1 LLRAPAITLIQS
13 HFLGTSLCLRC
24 GFGQATRKEF
34 INHESGLDRL
44 PSRDA
49 PPVSASRQQT
59 SGLAAGLGAFVL
71 WGFLPLYF
79 RAIGPQVSVWEVV
92 AHRIV
97 WAAALLGLFALLT
110 GRLVRVRAAFTDR
123 RTLLALAASAVCIA
137 VNWLTFIWAVN
148 HNQVLESSLGY
159 YITPLLN
166 VLMGMAFLGERMRPL
181 QFLAVG
187 IATAG
192 VTVMIAAYGQV
203 PWVALT
209 LAGAFAT
216 YGLIRKQVP
225 VDSATGLQV
234 ETLLLTPAA
243 VALLGWMVLHQRS
256 AFVGGGADLDL
267 LLVGS
272 GAVTVIPLVLFA
284 ASARRL
290 RLATIGLLQ
299 YITPTG
305 HFLTGVFLFGEP
317 FTAADGVTF
326 ACIWTGLAIYTAD
339 TLRAQRKR
347 RRVYGK

>member
-1 LLRAPAITLIQS
+1 MHA
-13 HFLGTSLCLRC
+13 G
-24 GFGQATRKEF
+24 GKEV
-34 INHESGLDRL
+34 IDHEPQVTPL
-44 PSRDA
+44 PSRDV
-49 PPVSASRQQT
+49 PPVSTSRQQT

-92 AHRIV
+92 AHRVI

-110 GRLVRVRAAFTDR
+110 GRLGRVRAAFTDWR
-123 RTLLALAASAVCIA
+123 MLLALAASAVCIA

-159 YITPLLN
+159 YITPLFN

-181 QFLAVG
+181 QYVAVG

-192 VTVMIAAYGQV
+192 VILMIAAYGQV

-234 ETLLLTPAA
+234 ETLLLAPAA
-243 VALLGWMVLHQRS
+243 LALVGWLALHHQS
-256 AFVGGGADLDL
+256 AFFRGGPGLDL
-267 LLVGS
+267 LLIGS
-272 GAVTVIPLVLFA
+272 GAVTVVPLVLFA
-284 ASARRL
+284 TGARRL

-317 FTAADGVTF
+317 FTAADGITF

-339 TLRAQRKR
+339 TLVAQRKL
-347 RRVYGK
+347 RRVYGDS

>member
-1 LLRAPAITLIQS
+1 MHA
-13 HFLGTSLCLRC
+13 G
-24 GFGQATRKEF
+24 GKEV
-34 INHESGLDRL
+34 IDHEPQVTPL
-44 PSRDA
+44 PSRDV
-49 PPVSASRQQT
+49 PPVSTAGQQT

-92 AHRIV
+92 AHRVI

-110 GRLVRVRAAFTDR
+110 GRLGRVRAAFTDWR
-123 RTLLALAASAVCIA
+123 MLLALAASAVCIA

-159 YITPLLN
+159 YITPLFN

-181 QFLAVG
+181 QYVAVG

-192 VTVMIAAYGQV
+192 VILMIAAYGQV

-234 ETLLLTPAA
+234 ETLLLAPAA
-243 VALLGWMVLHQRS
+243 LALVGWLALHHQS
-256 AFVGGGADLDL
+256 AFFRGGPGLDL
-267 LLVGS
+267 LLIGS
-272 GAVTVIPLVLFA
+272 GAVTVVPLVLFA
-284 ASARRL
+284 TGARRL

-317 FTAADGVTF
+317 FTAADGITF

-339 TLRAQRKR
+339 TLVAQRKL
-347 RRVYGK
+347 RRVYGDS

>member
-1 LLRAPAITLIQS
+1 MS
-13 HFLGTSLCLRC
+13 TS
-24 GFGQATRKEF
+24 G
-34 INHESGLDRL
+34 
-44 PSRDA
+44 
-49 PPVSASRQQT
+49 QQT

-92 AHRIV
+92 AHRVI
-97 WAAALLGLFALLT
+97 WAAVLLGLFALLS
-110 GRLVRVRAAFTDR
+110 GRLARVRAAFANPR
-123 RTLLALAASAVCIA
+123 MLAALAASAVCIA

-159 YITPLLN
+159 YITPLFN
-166 VLMGMAFLGERMRPL
+166 VLMGMTFLGERMRPL
-181 QFLAVG
+181 QYLAVAV
-187 IATAG
+187 ATVG
-192 VTVMIAAYGQV
+192 VILMIAAYGQV

-243 VALLGWMVLHQRS
+243 LALLAWMVLHRQS
-256 AFVGGGADLDL
+256 AFFGGNPGLDL
-267 LLVGS
+267 LLIGS
-272 GAVTVIPLVLFA
+272 GAVTVVPLVLFA
-284 ASARRL
+284 AGARRL

-326 ACIWTGLAIYTAD
+326 ACIWTGLTIYTAD
-339 TLRAQRKR
+339 TLLAQRR
-347 RRVYGK
+347 LRRVYGDSVAGSE